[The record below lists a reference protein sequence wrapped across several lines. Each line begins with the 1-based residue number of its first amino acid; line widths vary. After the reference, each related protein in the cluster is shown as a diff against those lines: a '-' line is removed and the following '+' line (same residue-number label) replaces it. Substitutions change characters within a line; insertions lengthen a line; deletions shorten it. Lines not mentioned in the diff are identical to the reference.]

1 MNAEHFQRA
10 VVVGGSGEDHAATFD
25 AADLL
30 WRQVGDDDELLADE
44 RCWIVVEFADA
55 TDDGA
60 FFAANVEGELQELV
74 GFF

>member
-1 MNAEHFQRA
+1 MAE
-10 VVVGGSGEDHAATFD
+10 G

-55 TDDGA
+55 G
-60 FFAANVEGELQELV
+60 
-74 GFF
+74 